1 MNTKNQELLDR
12 IKTVVPP
19 EAEVVAHDWQ
29 YEHED
34 YNIEIIVPDTMT
46 ENEIHTMKDHTAE
59 VVVDWMD
66 DHQEFMLCLVSRQY
80 ERTSMLASS

>member
-46 ENEIHTMKDHTAE
+46 ENEIHTMKEE
-59 VVVDWMD
+59 VYSCRRLLRGC
-66 DHQEFMLCLVSRQY
+66 QGL
-80 ERTSMLASS
+80 